1 MTTIIRLDA
10 RVGYDCDVGLIVPCS
25 GAPCSPPVGSLM
37 LISWL
42 ALAATVLCS
51 TGGNTFANWSHR
63 FVGRKRLMVLATA
76 VGVHGFGLLCFSVA
90 LTGIP
95 LAIAYPVLIG
105 GSVACITLLAVS
117 LFGEQLSGRH
127 FAGLALIIVGM
138 VLLHATGGTTA
149 QAGMNG

>member
-1 MTTIIRLDA
+1 MF
-10 RVGYDCDVGLIVPCS
+10 
-25 GAPCSPPVGSLM
+25 
-37 LISWL
+37 ISWL
-42 ALAATVLCS
+42 ALGATVLCS

-63 FVGRKRLMVLATA
+63 FAGRKRLLVLGSA
-76 VGVHGFGLLCFSVA
+76 VSVHGFGLLCFSVA

-117 LFGEQLSGRH
+117 LFGERLSGRH
-127 FAGLALIIVGM
+127 LAGLMLIIVGM
-138 VLLHATGGTTA
+138 LLLHATGGSTA